1 MSKYIINLFFLLL
14 LFSCETVE
22 TVEID
27 KAFSEIEDHLKQ
39 ENYVAVIQGLENIF
53 DNYEKKNWNYFH
65 ALELKGQA
73 YFALEETPRPINFP
87 I

>member
-27 KAFSEIEDHLKQ
+27 KGFSEIEDHLKQ
-39 ENYVAVIQGLENIF
+39 ENYVAVIQG
-53 DNYEKKNWNYFH
+53 
-65 ALELKGQA
+65 
-73 YFALEETPRPINFP
+73 
-87 I
+87 